1 MRRARFAIDPAMVQT
16 SSGSTAGPCVFAFE
30 PMRPPRKPRAAPRA
44 IATGAEPAGNLAL
57 RLPQGE
63 PAAEP
68 GPPSAPACDP
78 ELDEDELQ
86 GGSSPAAAPAAD
98 DGPDDEPIGAGRLRW
113 AEATAEQQERAR
125 AELAARISAYLQ
137 RARARVVLTDN
148 VHTMLS
154 IKRGQGV
161 LTFRLHHL
169 FVGAPAAVVRAMAR
183 YAETHERESALL
195 LRDYVDTKE
204 SLIRTPQEARPVTLD
219 VAGRWHN
226 LQALFD
232 ELNATYFDGAIK
244 ARITWGPRGKR
255 RRARDSIQLGSYTME
270 DGLIRIH
277 PVLDAKDVP
286 RFFVAW
292 IIYHEM
298 LHEVHDM
305 PVVGGRRVYHTP
317 EFLRAEARFEHHAAA
332 VAWEDANRHK
342 LLGR

>member
-1 MRRARFAIDPAMVQT
+1 MPT
-16 SSGSTAGPCVFAFE
+16 P
-30 PMRPPRKPRAAPRA
+30 KPRSSARA
-44 IATGAEPAGNLAL
+44 AEPDGNLAL
-57 RLPQGE
+57 RLPAG
-63 PAAEP
+63 AEP
-68 GPPSAPACDP
+68 DADAVRAHPDPRFAEVTGPAEALLEPDDTIGD
-78 ELDEDELQ
+78 DEPDDELLEL
-86 GGSSPAAAPAAD
+86 
-98 DGPDDEPIGAGRLRW
+98 DDEPIAAGRVRW
-113 AEATAEQQERAR
+113 TDATAEQQERAR
-125 AELAARISAYLQ
+125 AELQERISAYLQ
-137 RARARVVLTDN
+137 RSRARVVLTDN

-169 FVGAPAAVVRAMAR
+169 FVGAPAAVARAVAR

-204 SLIRTPQEARPVTLD
+204 SLIRRREDPRPVTLD
-219 VAGRWHN
+219 VEGRWHN
-226 LQALFD
+226 LQELFD
-232 ELNATYFDGAIK
+232 GLNATYFGGTIK
-244 ARITWGPRGKR
+244 ARITWGPRSRR

-286 RFFVAW
+286 RFFVEW

-317 EFLRAEARFEHHAAA
+317 EFLRAEARFEHHAQA
-332 VAWEDANRHK
+332 VSWEQANRHK
-342 LLGR
+342 LLER

>member
-1 MRRARFAIDPAMVQT
+1 MGPTPKPRS
-16 SSGSTAGPCVFAFE
+16 SSGAVA
-30 PMRPPRKPRAAPRA
+30 RAA
-44 IATGAEPAGNLAL
+44 EPDGNLAL
-57 RLPQGE
+57 RLPTGAADEADQGTCSTGALDPCGAPHDPLDSLGELDGALLEAGDELLE
-63 PAAEP
+63 PDDERAAE
-68 GPPSAPACDP
+68 G
-78 ELDEDELQ
+78 EE
-86 GGSSPAAAPAAD
+86 
-98 DGPDDEPIGAGRLRW
+98 PDDEPISAGRLRW
-113 AEATAEQQERAR
+113 LDATAEQQERAR
-125 AELAARISAYLQ
+125 AELQDRIAAYLQ

-169 FVGAPAAVVRAMAR
+169 FVGAPAPVVRAMAR

-204 SLIRTPQEARPVTLD
+204 ALIRRREDPRPLTLD
-219 VAGRWHN
+219 VEGRWHN
-226 LQALFD
+226 LQELLD
-232 ELNATYFDGAIK
+232 ELNELYFDGAIK
-244 ARITWGPRGKR
+244 ARITWGQRGKR
-255 RRARDSIQLGSYTME
+255 RRARDSIKLGSYTVE

-305 PVVGGRRVYHTP
+305 PVVDGRRVYHTP
-317 EFLRAEARFEHHAAA
+317 EFRRAEARFERYAEA
-332 VAWEDANRHK
+332 VTWERTNLDK
-342 LLGR
+342 LLER

>member
-1 MRRARFAIDPAMVQT
+1 
-16 SSGSTAGPCVFAFE
+16 
-30 PMRPPRKPRAAPRA
+30 MRPTPKSRSSSRAVAKPD
-44 IATGAEPAGNLAL
+44 GNLAL
-57 RLPQGE
+57 RLPAGTE
-63 PAAEP
+63 ADAGGGHDSDPLPADASGRPDE
-68 GPPSAPACDP
+68 APADAVEP
-78 ELDEDELQ
+78 DELDAEAEEL
-86 GGSSPAAAPAAD
+86 D
-98 DGPDDEPIGAGRLRW
+98 DDPIAAGRLRW

-125 AELAARISAYLQ
+125 AELQERIAAYLQ
-137 RARARVVLTDN
+137 RSRARVVLTDN

-169 FVGAPAAVVRAMAR
+169 FVGAPAAVARAVAR

-204 SLIRTPQEARPVTLD
+204 SLIRRREEPRPMTLD
-219 VAGRWHN
+219 VEGRWHN
-226 LQALFD
+226 LQELF
-232 ELNATYFDGAIK
+232 EGLNATYFDGAIK
-244 ARITWGPRGKR
+244 ARITWGPRSRR

-286 RFFVAW
+286 RFFVEW

-305 PVVGGRRVYHTP
+305 PVVGGRRVYHTA
-317 EFLRAEARFEHHAAA
+317 EFLRAEARFEHHAKA
-332 VAWEDANRHK
+332 VRWEQANRHK
-342 LLGR
+342 LLER